1 MSRAFRL
8 GVFIVFTF
16 VAFSIGV
23 FLIGD
28 KEFLFSSTY
37 RLNAR
42 FNTVTGLNNGAEV
55 RVGGVRKGTVTE
67 ILLPSKPEDGV
78 SVAMKME
85 SSTRRVLKDDSM
97 AAIQTE
103 GLLGSKYIEVSF
115 GSESAA
121 PLKDGATIRSVPPL
135 DIADLMKKTD
145 AILDTTKATML
156 NVQQSSG
163 DFKDITA
170 KINAG
175 QGTMGALVN
184 DRQMYNQINSATAQ
198 ANLGATAFHENM
210 EALKTNFF
218 LRGFFN
224 RRGYDDSAKLT
235 EYEVSTLPKT
245 PEVMRFTFDGKKIFT
260 STRSAKLRSQ
270 KTLNDAGRFLE
281 SNPFSLAVAVAYTG
295 MTGDSAEARELTQAR
310 AMVVREYL
318 VNNFKMNDT
327 RFRTMGLGKQ
337 ENRDAGENGK
347 VEILVYSR

>member
-1 MSRAFRL
+1 MGGLMSRAFRL

-67 ILLPSKPEDGV
+67 ILLPSKPDGGV

-103 GLLGSKYIEVSF
+103 GLLGSKYIEGSF

-175 QGTMGALVN
+175 QGTVGALVN
-184 DRQMYNQINSATAQ
+184 DRQMYDQINSATAQ

-210 EALKTNFF
+210 EAL
-218 LRGFFN
+218 
-224 RRGYDDSAKLT
+224 
-235 EYEVSTLPKT
+235 
-245 PEVMRFTFDGKKIFT
+245 
-260 STRSAKLRSQ
+260 
-270 KTLNDAGRFLE
+270 
-281 SNPFSLAVAVAYTG
+281 
-295 MTGDSAEARELTQAR
+295 
-310 AMVVREYL
+310 
-318 VNNFKMNDT
+318 
-327 RFRTMGLGKQ
+327 
-337 ENRDAGENGK
+337 
-347 VEILVYSR
+347 